1 MKPRLL
7 FLGTGNSARSHMAK
21 GWSRHLAGDRY
32 DVCSAGRQPACLNP
46 GSVEAM
52 AEVGIDISHHRSKHA
67 AEYAT
72 QPIDYVI
79 TVCDRA
85 KESCPR
91 WSGAVRLIHWSFD
104 DPAAATE
111 SAEQRRQ
118 VFRRVRNE
126 IAFSIREFL
135 ASVPA

>member
-1 MKPRLL
+1 
-7 FLGTGNSARSHMAK
+7 
-21 GWSRHLAGDRY
+21 
-32 DVCSAGRQPACLNP
+32 
-46 GSVEAM
+46 M

-67 AEYAT
+67 EEYAT

-91 WSGAVRLIHWSFD
+91 WPGAVRLIHRSFD
-104 DPAAATE
+104 NPAAATE

-118 VFRRVRNE
+118 AFRQVRDE
-126 IAFSIREFL
+126 IASLIREFPT
-135 ASVPA
+135 SVPT